1 MASEIIYIKKI
12 LLTWSSETLTL
23 MTGKGVLIHNGWQT
37 AGRIL
42 FVPQGWIV
50 VEQVVRAHN
59 LIYGVR
65 KSMMRKSPAAVSN
78 Y

>member
-1 MASEIIYIKKI
+1 M
-12 LLTWSSETLTL
+12 
-23 MTGKGVLIHNGWQT
+23 LIHHGWQK
-37 AGRIL
+37 AGGVL

-65 KSMMRKSPAAVSN
+65 KSIMRKSPAALSN
-78 Y
+78 YESGLKLFRTSKRIGKRMEAILAAMKS